1 MQDGLGL
8 RQRAFGCRERQET
21 EEAFGWIQKAAAL
34 LPQDPVTAF
43 GHAQLAFET
52 GRPAAGLF
60 EKAARLDPSN
70 LQISHNHAAALV
82 QEGQTD
88 RAIGLV
94 EENLIRHPDWL
105 AGHALLS
112 KIRTICGHPIGAN
125 YANACARQPTNM
137 GLHLAWFQLM
147 ALAKNWDKAREILDL
162 AKARMG
168 ETQGLI
174 MSRLFLAS
182 QIELEQSKP
191 DLSRDLFV
199 GYDHWHD
206 PGFDL
211 CRVRYFLRR
220 GEIERA
226 AFFANRHLQSQ
237 TQSLFLPYLSLIW
250 RLNDDPK
257 AHWLDRGSQLIK
269 TIEIALMP
277 DDLANLAQVLRDL
290 HKAKSPYLEQSVHG
304 GTQTDGQILF
314 HHDPAIQVIRGR
326 ITTAV
331 KGYLDALP
339 PQELGH
345 PLLGCAR
352 GPIAFAGSWSVWLM
366 SKGFHSTHTHPQG
379 VISSAFYVDLPS
391 TENLGSPPAG
401 WLELGAPPPNLNLS
415 LPAYTHIEPKPGRL
429 VLFPS
434 TQWHATK
441 PFQTG
446 ERLTIAFD
454 VTLPQIPKPDNT
466 PI

>member
-1 MQDGLGL
+1 MGDGLGL

-21 EEAFGWIQKAAAL
+21 EAAFALIEEAAAL

-52 GRPAAGLF
+52 GRPAADLF

-70 LQISHNHAAALV
+70 LQIVHNHAAALV

-94 EENLIRHPDWL
+94 KENVIRHPDWL

-112 KIRTICGHPIGAN
+112 KIRTISGHPVGAN
-125 YANACARQPTNM
+125 YAAACADQTKNM

-147 ALAKNWDKAREILDL
+147 ALAKNWDKACEILDL
-162 AKARMG
+162 AQARMG
-168 ETQGLI
+168 ETQGIL
-174 MSRLFLAS
+174 MSRLYLAS
-182 QIELEQSKP
+182 QVELEQSHP
-191 DLSRDLFV
+191 DLSRDLFA
-199 GYDHWHD
+199 GYDHWLD

-226 AFFANRHLQSQ
+226 AFFAERHLQSQ
-237 TQSLFLPYLSLIW
+237 AQSLFLPFLSLIW
-250 RLNDDPK
+250 RINGDPH
-257 AHWLDRGSQLIK
+257 ADWLDRGSELIK
-269 TIEIALMP
+269 TFDLALTA
-277 DDLANLAQVLRDL
+277 DDLANLAQVLRGL

-314 HHDPAIQVIRGR
+314 HHDPAIQDIRAR
-326 ITTAV
+326 ITAAV
-331 KGYLDALP
+331 QDYLDALP
-339 PQELGH
+339 PPGPGH
-345 PLLGCAR
+345 PLLGCER
-352 GPIAFAGSWSVWLM
+352 GRIAFAGSWSVRLLPD
-366 SKGFHSTHTHPQG
+366 GYHSTHTHPQG
-379 VISSAFYVDLPS
+379 IISSALYVGLPDAKD
-391 TENLGSPPAG
+391 LGSPPAG
-401 WLELGAPPPNLNLS
+401 WLELGAPPPDLAIN
-415 LPAYTHIEPKPGRL
+415 LPAYQQIEPKPGRL
-429 VLFPS
+429 ALFPS

-441 PFQTG
+441 PFEKG

-454 VTLPQIPKPDNT
+454 IVLPKMSDPA
-466 PI
+466 